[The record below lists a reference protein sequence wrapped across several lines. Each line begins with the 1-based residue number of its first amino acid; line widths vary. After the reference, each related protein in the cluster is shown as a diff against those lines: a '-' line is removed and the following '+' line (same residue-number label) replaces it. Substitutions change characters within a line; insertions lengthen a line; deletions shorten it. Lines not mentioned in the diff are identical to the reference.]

1 MLGVEN
7 RLINGVVLF
16 YQVLV
21 NIERAS
27 SHGES
32 YGLVECRY
40 ETTKLW
46 SHSVLNLI
54 NHPYKPYKWEVINN
68 HKQKAKGS

>member
-40 ETTKLW
+40 ETTKL
-46 SHSVLNLI
+46 
-54 NHPYKPYKWEVINN
+54 
-68 HKQKAKGS
+68 